1 MKIFES
7 WLHNKIQGGI
17 KIRKRK
23 LLLILVFFALL
34 TVGIFVHASYMD
46 LIDWRNNNVRYNCF
60 ESVRVTGLS
69 GREVQGMTVVM
80 VPIPTS
86 KKGKFSTPSA
96 QKDPYFTQKLK
107 HEVANWPEQ
116 YRKGPYFRNMTEI
129 FDNKEITGNWTTF
142 IAETEKGYMLGFK
155 TNETRLEDIRFGS
168 SFIADYF
175 DIFDPI
181 NNGSPILFPVE
192 NVSNTSSVPYGEYTK
207 YASSPTYNTYVY
219 LSDNL
224 KGGENVS
231 FEISLSANND
241 PTEWPDRYRGQYL
254 NLLLAKVN
262 DTGYVKVRVIVGQLL
277 PMKNNPFTLLDSQ
290 YARDYYENKTS
301 HVISKNPSHQEVTA

>member
-262 DTGYVKVRVIVGQLL
+262 DTGYVKVRAIMGQEI
-277 PMKNNPFTLLDSQ
+277 PWGNDSLEVMSTQ
-290 YARDYYENKTS
+290 YFSDFYADETS
-301 HVISKNPSHQEVTA
+301 DNVNVTPSYTVVA